1 MFRTL
6 RGRLLALFFLVA
18 LIPSLG
24 LTFAVT
30 QYLAKSLAALRNP
43 ETERAL
49 GQSLELIRQGVE
61 RLGSDARQHAEVLA
75 LDSETTRL
83 FQAKQFPALERFL
96 REEARS
102 RGLDYICLYDVSGQ
116 IE

>member
-1 MFRTL
+1 MFSTL

-30 QYLAKSLAALRNP
+30 QYLAKSLSALQNP

-49 GQSLELIRQGVE
+49 GQSLELIRQGIE
-61 RLGSDARQHAEVLA
+61 RLDRTVTKVAA
-75 LDSETTRL
+75 
-83 FQAKQFPALERFL
+83 PAIN
-96 REEARS
+96 AVVHRS
-102 RGLDYICLYDVSGQ
+102 RRNSAIYKNGAVKTSHVTS
-116 IE
+116 